1 MKVTIEQLYQEQT
14 PILVDEEKV
23 KSWIAQANEQH
34 NMRLHSEIIRFSAPG
49 FAYEGTCIQDVT
61 VSKGDYPKRAVMY
74 HDAHYVLLNF
84 IDTNTLEIYD
94 SLNTPKEITS
104 YDIEGNKLSEWC
116 ASKGVRIECKKIYIQ
131 QPGSSD
137 CGTLSIANA
146 IHLFLNKGPI
156 EGVFVNPTSIAAIRE
171 NWDLKQAEYV
181 PFVEEP
187 AVTRV
192 KKILANQDATYMPK
206 NEELFN
212 LYVHQQIRK
221 GMDVEEIAN
230 KLIEFVNEPE
240 AMLLEQAQA
249 LGAAGDTDVEAG
261 VKERG
266 EHHANTRGS
275 SENQID
281 ASTLNLV
288 TDYFSA
294 FMDNTVAVGMT
305 QKQPLGAAGGG
316 IFVGSEGVGEKEKHQ
331 AKKARIMSA
340 KYLLFSALTLL
351 AGAAIAVASVSF
363 VPLVIFT
370 VASQFIY
377 VTTLEDD
384 VMVTPKNNPDDHQK
398 IVGKPLPAAVQKF
411 DIESQSLSFSLTPS
425 IKGHHA
431 NENLVF

>member
-14 PILVDEEKV
+14 PALVGEEEV
-23 KSWIAQANEQH
+23 KSWIATANEKH
-34 NMRLHSEIIRFSAPG
+34 DMRLHSEIIRFSAPG
-49 FAYEGTCIQDVT
+49 FGYEGIRIQDVT
-61 VSKGDYPKRAVMY
+61 LSEGDYPKQAVMY
-74 HDAHYVLLNF
+74 HDGHYVLLNF
-84 IDTNTLEIYD
+84 TDKNTLEIYD

-104 YDIEGNKLSEWC
+104 YDIEGHKLSDWC
-116 ASKGVRIECKKIYIQ
+116 KQNGVRIECKKIYIQ

-146 IHLFLNKGPI
+146 IHLFLKKGSI

-171 NWDLKQAEYV
+171 NWDLNQAEYV
-181 PFVEEP
+181 PFVEVP
-187 AVTRV
+187 AVTRI
-192 KKILANQDATYMPK
+192 KKILVVQGAAYMPK
-206 NEELFN
+206 NEELFK
-212 LYVHQQIRK
+212 LYVHQQISD
-221 GMDVEEIAN
+221 GMDVETIA
-230 KLIEFVNEPE
+230 KQLIEFVNGPE

-294 FMDNTVAVGMT
+294 FMDNTVAVVDIT

-370 VASQFIY
+370 VAAQFIY

-384 VMVTPKNNPDDHQK
+384 IMDKSKNNPYDHRE
-398 IVGKPLPAAVQKF
+398 IVEKQSPAVRKF
-411 DIESQSLSFSLTPS
+411 DIESQSLSFSLTPR
-425 IKGHHA
+425 
-431 NENLVF
+431 

>member
-14 PILVDEEKV
+14 SILVDEEEV
-23 KSWIAQANEQH
+23 KSWIAKANEQH

-74 HDAHYVLLNF
+74 HDEHYVLLNF
-84 IDTNTLEIYD
+84 TDTNTLEIYD

-146 IHLFLNKGPI
+146 IHLLLNKGPI

-171 NWDLKQAEYV
+171 NWDLNQAEYV

-187 AVTRV
+187 AVTGV
-192 KKILANQDATYMPK
+192 KKILAVKPATYMPK

-212 LYVHQQIRK
+212 LYVHQQIAA
-221 GMDVEEIAN
+221 GMDENNIAN
-230 KLIEFVNEPE
+230 QLIKFVERQE
-240 AMLLEQAQA
+240 SMMLEQAQA
-249 LGAAGDTDVEAG
+249 
-261 VKERG
+261 
-266 EHHANTRGS
+266 
-275 SENQID
+275 
-281 ASTLNLV
+281 
-288 TDYFSA
+288 
-294 FMDNTVAVGMT
+294 
-305 QKQPLGAAGGG
+305 LGAAGGG

-351 AGAAIAVASVSF
+351 AGAAIAIASVSF

-370 VASQFIY
+370 VAAQFIY

-384 VMVTPKNNPDDHQK
+384 IMDKSKNNPYDHRE
-398 IVGKPLPAAVQKF
+398 IVGKQSPAVQKF
-411 DIESQSLSFSLTPS
+411 DIESQSLNRGVAL
-425 IKGHHA
+425 HA
-431 NENLVF
+431 GMGV